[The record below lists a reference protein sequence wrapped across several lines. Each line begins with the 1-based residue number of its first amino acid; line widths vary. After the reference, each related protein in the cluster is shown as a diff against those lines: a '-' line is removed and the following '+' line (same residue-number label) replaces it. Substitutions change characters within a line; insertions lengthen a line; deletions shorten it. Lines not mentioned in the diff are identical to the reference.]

1 MEFSKDIKYVTPS
14 IEVSFPATNT
24 SEYIKALDANI
35 EALAW
40 IEYAMYI
47 ADYASEVLEATAT
60 MVPFAYVAGLPVSIE
75 MVKAFFKCTLL
86 DDATYQ
92 LAISK
97 MIEIQSTMKDQVVVD
112 KIEVAKNILIQ
123 LVNCLKAA
131 AGTQMTIRWMAES
144 KLVNCDKQYEP
155 DIAPLAMFMLED
167 N

>member
-1 MEFSKDIKYVTPS
+1 
-14 IEVSFPATNT
+14 
-24 SEYIKALDANI
+24 
-35 EALAW
+35 
-40 IEYAMYI
+40 
-47 ADYASEVLEATAT
+47 
-60 MVPFAYVAGLPVSIE
+60 

-97 MIEIQSTMKDQVVVD
+97 MVEIQSTVKDQAAVD
-112 KIEVAKNILIQ
+112 RIETAKNILIQ
-123 LVNCLKAA
+123 LVNCLKTA
-131 AGTQMTIRWMAES
+131 AGTQMTIRWMDEG